1 MSLVNQ
7 MLQDL
12 EQRRA
17 QLPRGD
23 SLRGLHAAP
32 PATTPHSTLWPTLLI
47 SAALG
52 GVAYGWW
59 LTFAEPGL
67 QPGFDAPPLAAH
79 DSKPVAPGPAHTW
92 VVATSEVSDAP
103 GQSAPEVD
111 AEWDKTWEPRTAQA
125 VSVAALE
132 ETVPEDFVQL
142 AAETPST
149 TTPTPSTIEPPAPK
163 PVPPTTQTVVAQAAS
178 ISTRGPSSMHKTLRE
193 PSPTEH
199 AAQRYADALTAL
211 RSGDTLRAETQLR
224 AALDQVPAH
233 TQAAETL
240 VALLLQQGRAQDAE
254 AILATAVAAAPHA
267 PQLLIL
273 HARVLAEA
281 GRDREA
287 VTLLQSPT
295 LSNDADSQALLGALQ
310 QRLGNDTQAADAYRQ
325 ALSRAPQR
333 GAWWLGLAISLE
345 RSQQPVAAL
354 EAYRRALADAT
365 LDTQVTGYVRGRIVA
380 LDNSQG

>member
-32 PATTPHSTLWPTLLI
+32 PASTPHSTLWPTLLI

-67 QPGFDAPPLAAH
+67 QPGFVAPPVAAH
-79 DSKPVAPGPAHTW
+79 DSKPVASVPAQTW
-92 VVATSEVSDAP
+92 VVATSEVADTP
-103 GQSAPEVD
+103 GPSAPEVD

-132 ETVPEDFVQL
+132 EAVPEDYVQL
-142 AAETPST
+142 AAETP
-149 TTPTPSTIEPPAPK
+149 PTPSTIEHPAPK
-163 PVPPTTQTVVAQAAS
+163 PVPPTTQTVVTQGA
-178 ISTRGPSSMHKTLRE
+178 STRAHGTPSMHKTLRE
-193 PSPTEH
+193 PSSAEH
-199 AAQRYADALTAL
+199 AAQDYAGALTAL
-211 RSGDTLRAETQLR
+211 RSGDTAHAETQLR

-240 VALLLQQGRAQDAE
+240 AALLLQQGRAQDAA
-254 AILATAVAAAPHA
+254 AILANAVAAAPPA
-267 PQLLIL
+267 PHLLIL

-281 GRDREA
+281 GRDSEA
-287 VTLLQSPT
+287 VAQLQSPT

-310 QRLGNDTQAADAYRQ
+310 QRLGNDTQAAAAYRQ
-325 ALSRAPQR
+325 ALTRAPQR

-380 LDNSQG
+380 LDDSQG

>member
-1 MSLVNQ
+1 MP
-7 MLQDL
+7 M
-12 EQRRA
+12 
-17 QLPRGD
+17 P
-23 SLRGLHAAP
+23 
-32 PATTPHSTLWPTLLI
+32 
-47 SAALG
+47 
-52 GVAYGWW
+52 
-59 LTFAEPGL
+59 
-67 QPGFDAPPLAAH
+67 
-79 DSKPVAPGPAHTW
+79 
-92 VVATSEVSDAP
+92 
-103 GQSAPEVD
+103 SAPEVD

-132 ETVPEDFVQL
+132 EAVPEDYVQL
-142 AAETPST
+142 AAETP
-149 TTPTPSTIEPPAPK
+149 PTPSTIEPPAPK
-163 PVPPTTQTVVAQAAS
+163 PAPPTTQTVLTQAVSNSA
-178 ISTRGPSSMHKTLRE
+178 RGTPSMHKTLRE

-211 RSGDTLRAETQLR
+211 RSGDTSRAETQLR

-240 VALLLQQGRAQDAE
+240 AALLLQQGRAQDAE
-254 AILATAVAAAPHA
+254 AILATAVAAAPQT

-287 VTLLQSPT
+287 VALLQTPT
-295 LSNDADSQALLGALQ
+295 LINDADSQALLGALQ

-325 ALSRAPQR
+325 ALTRAPQR

-380 LDNSQG
+380 LDDSQG

>member
-32 PATTPHSTLWPTLLI
+32 PATATHSTLWPTLLI

-67 QPGFDAPPLAAH
+67 QPGFDTPPMAAH
-79 DSKPVAPGPAHTW
+79 DSNPIAPVPAQTW
-92 VVATSEVSDAP
+92 VAATAEAP
-103 GQSAPEVD
+103 VMPAPSAPEVD

-142 AAETPST
+142 AAETP
-149 TTPTPSTIEPPAPK
+149 PTPSTIKQPAPK
-163 PVPPTTQTVVAQAAS
+163 PTPPTTETVVTQAAS
-178 ISTRGPSSMHKTLRE
+178 VGAHGTPSMHKTLRE
-193 PSPTEH
+193 PSSTEH
-199 AAQRYADALTAL
+199 AAQNYADALTAL
-211 RSGDTLRAETQLR
+211 RSGDTARAETQLR
-224 AALDQVPAH
+224 AALDQLPAH

-240 VALLLQQGRAQDAE
+240 AALLLQQGRAQDAE
-254 AILATAVAAAPHA
+254 AIL
-267 PQLLIL
+267 
-273 HARVLAEA
+273 
-281 GRDREA
+281 
-287 VTLLQSPT
+287 
-295 LSNDADSQALLGALQ
+295 
-310 QRLGNDTQAADAYRQ
+310 
-325 ALSRAPQR
+325 
-333 GAWWLGLAISLE
+333 
-345 RSQQPVAAL
+345 
-354 EAYRRALADAT
+354 
-365 LDTQVTGYVRGRIVA
+365 
-380 LDNSQG
+380 